1 MTTSAQTHPLDD
13 ALALAP
19 APGAPGRFTGRT
31 TMPYWNMVGPFGGV
45 TAATLLQAVLQHPD
59 RLGEP
64 LTLTVNFA
72 GAVTE
77 GPFTVQATPVR
88 TTRSTQHWWIT
99 LEQTG
104 RDGTAQVTTTGT
116 AITAVRRETWSATD
130 APMPRVPAPEACTR
144 PGGIFPVEWVQRYE
158 MRPVTG
164 GFPAEWD
171 GAEHD
176 SLTQLWVRDLPERPL
191 DFAALAALSDVFF
204 PRIWLRR
211 ALRVPIGT
219 VAMTVYF
226 HADAALLAQT
236 GGGHLLA
243 QARGQEFRNGFFDQ
257 SAQLW
262 NRAGQM
268 LATTQQIVYYK
279 E

>member
-1 MTTSAQTHPLDD
+1 MTTTVHSHPLDD
-13 ALALAP
+13 ALALVP
-19 APGAPGRFTGRT
+19 AGPHRFTGHT
-31 TMPYWNMVGPFGGV
+31 TQPYWNMVGPFGGV
-45 TAATLLQAVLQHPD
+45 TAATLLQAVLQHPE

-64 LTLTVNFA
+64 LALTVNFA

-77 GPFTVQATPVR
+77 GPFTVQAQPVR

-99 LEQTG
+99 VSQVG
-104 RDGTAQVTTTGT
+104 SDGAEQVTTTGT
-116 AITAVRRETWSATD
+116 AITAVRRSTWNATD
-130 APMPRVPAPEACTR
+130 APMPQVASPEDCARV
-144 PGGIFPVEWVQRYE
+144 GGIFPVEWVQRYE
-158 MRPVTG
+158 MRPITG
-164 GFPAEWD
+164 SFPAQWD
-171 GAEHD
+171 GAERD
-176 SLTQLWVRDLPERPL
+176 SLSQLWVRDLPERPL
-191 DFAALAALSDVFF
+191 DFAALAALADVFF

-211 ALRVPIGT
+211 AQRVPIGT

-236 GGGHLLA
+236 GSGYLLA

-257 SAQLW
+257 TAQLW